1 MKVSL
6 GRFLFLA
13 GALALL
19 ACLAPAIGARNG
31 VAQGGLAI
39 GVDADPA
46 GNSATSL
53 GSVDPCI
60 SVQKGDTFQID
71 IFVADVEDLLGWE
84 IYFSFDGDVVN
95 VVDRDVGLFL
105 ATSANSEVFDASD
118 VLPSTGGLYRV
129 GAVDLSQPP
138 SPDSGSGVLARLT
151 LEAVGAGLG
160 QALLIS
166 IDANNDGATDL
177 GPQLSNSDL
186 QAIGDANGDG
196 FFDGTVL
203 SGQIAVDRDCA
214 AEPTQTPLATTTPAP
229 SPTEGASPVVT
240 TTTTG
245 TPPATTETA
254 RPTPRITPTP
264 GTITSP
270 TPGSDGTATPEGDG
284 GTDWTSGGFIAMYVI
299 VGGVAALLL
308 GGGAFL
314 ATTRRRGP

>member
-6 GRFLFLA
+6 GRFLFLV
-13 GALALL
+13 GALALF
-19 ACLAPAIGARNG
+19 ACVAPMTGVRNG
-31 VAQGGLAI
+31 AAYQGGPTI

-53 GSVDPCI
+53 GSIDSCI

-84 IYFSFDGDVVN
+84 AYFSFDGDVVN
-95 VVDRDVGLFL
+95 VTDRDVRLFL
-105 ATSANSEVFDASD
+105 AASPNSDVFDASD

-138 SPDSGSGVLARLT
+138 SPDAGSGVLARLT
-151 LEAVGAGLG
+151 LEAVGAGLS
-160 QALLIS
+160 QAVLIS
-166 IDANNDGATDL
+166 IDANNDGKTDL

-186 QAIGDANGDG
+186 QAIGDVNGDG

-214 AEPTQTPLATTTPAP
+214 AEPTRTPLATDTPAT
-229 SPTEGASPVVT
+229 SPTGGATPIVT
-240 TTTTG
+240 TTATG
-245 TPPATTETA
+245 TPATAETA
-254 RPTPRITPTP
+254 SVTPRITPTP
-264 GTITSP
+264 VTTTSP
-270 TPGSDGTATPEGDG
+270 TPGADGTVTPEGDG
-284 GTDWTSGGFIAMYVI
+284 GTDWTSGGFIAMYV
-299 VGGVAALLL
+299 VFGGVAVLLL

-314 ATTRRRGP
+314 ATTRRRGL